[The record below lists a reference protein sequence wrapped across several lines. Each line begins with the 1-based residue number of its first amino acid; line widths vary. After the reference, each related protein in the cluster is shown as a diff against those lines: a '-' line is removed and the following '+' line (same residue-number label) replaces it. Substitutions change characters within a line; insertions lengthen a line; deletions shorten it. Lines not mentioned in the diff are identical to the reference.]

1 MCRSCCIWRW
11 WKGVGRS
18 GIPCVG
24 WFHVLLQD
32 NSVDF
37 PTPQPG
43 AGWKQIHPSLQQ
55 PVWGRGLHNM
65 GGDADLCIAWEASP
79 PASPL
84 PLPSSGCLCQSS
96 ALGRDQNSSHRATEM
111 SGWSRQS
118 WATVVTKCPV
128 LCHGDVAPPSVSP
141 ERALGKQWIKSAAE
155 LSPLLADQPL
165 TWVNLGKAL
174 VLEKGLGLYLSVVG
188 VFGGFI
194 CHLASST
201 A

>member
-1 MCRSCCIWRW
+1 MAGQVSPVWGGSMSSFRTTLWS
-11 WKGVGRS
+11 S
-18 GIPCVG
+18 
-24 WFHVLLQD
+24 
-32 NSVDF
+32 